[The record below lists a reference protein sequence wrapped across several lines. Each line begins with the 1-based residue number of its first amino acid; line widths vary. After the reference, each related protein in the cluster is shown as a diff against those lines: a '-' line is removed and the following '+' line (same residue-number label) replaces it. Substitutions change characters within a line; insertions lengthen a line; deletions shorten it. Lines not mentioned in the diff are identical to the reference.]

1 MLDDMQKAKL
11 LIEDRPWENEPNFE
25 EWIDKATK
33 YRCRV
38 KRNMDTLGLCGYV
51 SVPVSNK
58 LRGMTYQDA
67 NEVGVYAHGGLT
79 FGGTMDGRK
88 WFGFDCAHL
97 GDLVPIFHMRQ
108 VASGYPADL
117 TALTKG
123 EYRTFDW
130 VKKETAKLAKTLM
143 LAHETIVNDEVM
155 AAAKEAL
162 RSGGSVTEE
171 LAKRGYVR
179 RETKR
184 R

>member
-11 LIEDRPWENEPNFE
+11 LIEHRPWENEPNFE
-25 EWIDKATK
+25 EWIDKATG

-51 SVPVSNK
+51 SVPIGHKV
-58 LRGMTYQDA
+58 RGMTYQDA
-67 NEVGVYAHGGLT
+67 NEVGVHAHGGLT
-79 FGGTMDGRK
+79 FGDTMDGRK
-88 WFGFDCAHL
+88 WFGFDCAHS

-108 VASGYPADL
+108 IASGYPADL

-130 VKKETAKLAKTLM
+130 VKEETTKLADS
-143 LAHETIVNDEVM
+143 LARVHEAIISDEVM
-155 AAAKEAL
+155 AAAKEAM

-171 LAKRGYVR
+171 LAKRGYVH
-179 RETKR
+179 REKKR
-184 R
+184 S